1 MKLKRFLLIMLCTF
15 LCFLTLSACTLV
27 VTKPIDE
34 ENLPTPKPQEAE
46 PPLVDKVL
54 SSMSTEEKI
63 YQLFFV
69 TPEALTD
76 MGQVT
81 AAGEKT
87 KNALSAHPVGG
98 VIYFA
103 PNFKD
108 RTQTIEMLS
117 NIQSYSKIPLFLG
130 VDEEGGRVARLST
143 NTAMEVPHLPP
154 MATIGA
160 SDDTG
165 LAYDAGRQ
173 IGDALY
179 KLGFN
184 MDFAPVADVL
194 IHPNNTEIGDRSFS
208 ADPKQ
213 NAAMVYAFTQ
223 GIQETGVAATL
234 KHFPGHGATV
244 NNSHLGRTESART
257 LEEMRTS
264 ELLPFISGIEAGADF
279 IMVSHLTA
287 TQISDKPCTLS
298 SEIMTDLLRTEL
310 GYEGIIITD
319 SMQMGA
325 ITDSYTSG
333 EAAVMALTA
342 GADMILMPLHLTNA
356 VQGVMEAVQN
366 GTISE
371 ESLNEKVSRIL
382 SVKEKLGLFR

>member
-1 MKLKRFLLIMLCTF
+1 MKLKRIFSGIVCIFLFLCTF
-15 LCFLTLSACTLV
+15 SSCTLV
-27 VTKPIDE
+27 TTKPIDE
-34 ENLPTPKPQEAE
+34 ERLPTTKPQEPEISAI
-46 PPLVDKVL
+46 DKVL
-54 SSMSTEEKI
+54 SSMSLEEKI

-87 KNALSAHPVGG
+87 KEALSARPVGG
-98 VIYFA
+98 IIYFA

-108 RTQTIEMLS
+108 RAQTIEMLS
-117 NIQSYSKIPLFLG
+117 KIQSYSKVPLFLG

-143 NTAMEVPHLPP
+143 NAAMEVPHLPP

-165 LAYDAGRQ
+165 LAYDAGRK

-184 MDFAPVADVL
+184 IDFAPVADVL
-194 IHPNNTEIGDRSFS
+194 IHPNNREIGDRSFS
-208 ADPKQ
+208 TDPKQ

-223 GIQETGVAATL
+223 GLQETGVAATL

-244 NNSHLGRTESART
+244 NNSHLGRTESTRT
-257 LEEMRTS
+257 LEEMREN
-264 ELLPFISGIEAGADF
+264 ELLPFISGIEADASF

-287 TQISDKPCTLS
+287 TKISDLPCTLS
-298 SEIMTDLLRTEL
+298 PQIMTELLRTEL
-310 GYEGIIITD
+310 GYNGIIITD

-325 ITDSYTSG
+325 ITDSYTSK
-333 EAAVMALTA
+333 EAAVMALSA

-356 VQGVMEAVQN
+356 VDGVIEAVEN
-366 GTISE
+366 GIISE
-371 ESLNEKVSRIL
+371 ERINEKVSRIL